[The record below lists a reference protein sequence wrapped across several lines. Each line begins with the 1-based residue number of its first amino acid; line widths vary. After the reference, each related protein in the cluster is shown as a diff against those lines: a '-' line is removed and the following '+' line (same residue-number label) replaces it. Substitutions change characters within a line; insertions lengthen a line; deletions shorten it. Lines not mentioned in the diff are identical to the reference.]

1 MIIVAVIFAGVVAYC
16 VRIIRRDEAEM
27 HGKIDQAAKARMG
40 NIILWH
46 KLAAIL
52 SAVGFLIAVSVM
64 LR

>member
-1 MIIVAVIFAGVVAYC
+1 MIVVAVIFAGVVAYC

-27 HGKIDQAAKARMG
+27 HGMIDQPAKARMG

-46 KLAAIL
+46 KRVAIL
-52 SAVGFLIAVSVM
+52 SAVGFLIAVSAM